1 MEMSNAWKIVNKE
14 AEFIIWAIEKGE
26 VKMRKD
32 YNDYLN
38 SLYNWKI
45 TNAIESIVSLY
56 LDVNNIDIPWIN
68 EQEDKAE

>member
-1 MEMSNAWKIVNKE
+1 MERSNIWELVKKE

-32 YNDYLN
+32 YNEYLN

-45 TNAIESIVSLY
+45 TNAVESIVSLY
-56 LDVNNIDIPWIN
+56 LEVNNIDIPWDN
-68 EQEDKAE
+68 EQ

>member
-1 MEMSNAWKIVNKE
+1 MERSNVWELVKKE

-32 YNDYLN
+32 YNEYLD

-56 LDVNNIDIPWIN
+56 LEVNNIDIPWDN
-68 EQEDKAE
+68 ETEDKAE